1 MSIKKSLG
9 ILVFCTQAVVVVDYN
24 MQSQA
29 AGLAPGELSMKDY
42 AAIVQKRY
50 DKTSAQALAGRF
62 GTTAIGRAADHAPG
76 DAQLAELAADA
87 QEASARDDEPAA
99 VCIRRGTTTVSCQ

>member
-50 DKTSAQALAGRF
+50 DKVPAQAVAGGAGRP
-62 GTTAIGRAADHAPG
+62 AISHDADRAPG
-76 DAQLAELAADA
+76 DAQLAELAADRQETSA
-87 QEASARDDEPAA
+87 QADAPAA
-99 VCIRRGTTTVSCQ
+99 VCIRRGTTVSCQ